1 MAIIG
6 IDTDRQNPT
15 YTIEDY
21 IYWIPEM
28 EQYMRTKEG
37 ARDFNKLYPMANERI
52 YYSIFGV
59 EWEMAMSYC
68 IAHYLVLRGNGLS
81 RPKGSTLESA
91 TGGVGAV
98 TGVITSMSVGGFSK
112 TYDYNLTIKSG
123 EDEALFWNQTQYGV
137 KLYALMKSK
146 PIASIF
152 VVTNGNPYQNKI
164 DDNTNNGVDKKSLWR
179 F

>member
-6 IDTDRQNPT
+6 IETDRQNPT
-15 YTIEDY
+15 YTIDDY

-28 EQYMRTKEG
+28 EQYMRTKDG
-37 ARDFNKLYPMANERI
+37 TKDFNKLYPMANERI

-68 IAHYLVLRGNGLS
+68 IAHYLVLRGSGLS
-81 RPKGSTLESA
+81 RPRGSTLESA
-91 TGGVGAV
+91 TGSVGAV
-98 TGVITSMSVGGFSK
+98 TGVITGMSVGGFSK
-112 TYDYNLTIKSG
+112 NYDYSLTIKG

-137 KLYALMKSK
+137 KLYALMKTKSV
-146 PIASIF
+146 ASIF
-152 VVTNGNPYQNKI
+152 VVTNGNPYENKI
-164 DDNTNNGVDKKSLWR
+164 DDNHNSTRNRWG